1 MIDGQKVFDQPV
13 NNNLRIYDNAKKI
26 TTDQRDDYTIG
37 CLLDYPSLRTYY
49 KEIAFVNSKRV
60 MLIQKQYGKLILPE
74 I

>member
-13 NNNLRIYDNAKKI
+13 NINLRIYDNAKKI

-37 CLLDYPSLRTYY
+37 CLLDYPSHKTYY
-49 KEIAFVNSKRV
+49 KEIVNSKRV